1 MLYITHA
8 AKVAAKKA
16 NINNM
21 LETMKILNK
30 TIIKYPPVIL
40 EKFLNFNLSYKISN
54 FISKFFSLI
63 LTVTMVVLIYYFK
76 ETKFIF
82 PMILILISNL
92 FEN

>member
-1 MLYITHA
+1 MLYITQA

-40 EKFLNFNLSYKISN
+40 EEFLNL
-54 FISKFFSLI
+54 
-63 LTVTMVVLIYYFK
+63 
-76 ETKFIF
+76 
-82 PMILILISNL
+82 
-92 FEN
+92 